1 MTHTRACFPDT
12 RTVPSQLI
20 IRGRWSPTGISD
32 LIRSKCTI
40 GETPAYLVLGRR
52 ESNLLQEHL
61 EQAFGPGTVPTLKGT
76 YYMGLEVI
84 PIDAESFVRVD
95 GKKPVRKRRN
105 PVVRRPEWR
114 NREIVSLWRRLRIA

>member
-1 MTHTRACFPDT
+1 MTHTHARLPDT

-20 IRGRWSPTGISD
+20 IRDRWTPAGISD
-32 LIRSKCTI
+32 LIRSKCTT
-40 GETPAYLVLGRR
+40 GDTPAYLVLGRR
-52 ESNLLQEHL
+52 EAELLREHL

-95 GKKPVRKRRN
+95 GKKPVRTRRD